1 MTATGPKVD
10 RWIDHAAGTHG
21 QAQHTRF
28 GLDMLVGISYIDT
41 EVTNIP
47 TALVPSGKEDAPL
60 VAKVS
65 VNGLVRYARP
75 AFGGTMSGQIDFNYK
90 GDHKFNL
97 VTTPAVLQDGY
108 GVMNARI
115 GDASGDGHWSIAVF
129 GKNLTDTTYRSFGVD
144 GTGFFGSNE
153 DIFGPRRWF
162 GGNIRV
168 SL

>member
-1 MTATGPKVD
+1 
-10 RWIDHAAGTHG
+10 
-21 QAQHTRF
+21 
-28 GLDMLVGISYIDT
+28 MLVGLSYIDT
-41 EVTNIP
+41 KVSEIP
-47 TALVPSGKEDAPL
+47 TSLVPSGAEEAPL

-75 AFGGTMSGQIDFNYK
+75 ALGGTVSGQVDFNYK

-97 VTTPAVLQDGY
+97 VTSPAVLEDGY
-108 GVMNARI
+108 GVLNARI
-115 GDASGDGHWSIAVF
+115 GYTSGGGHWSVALF
-129 GKNLTDTTYRSFGVD
+129 GKNLTDTRYRSFGVD

-162 GGNIRV
+162 GGNIRI